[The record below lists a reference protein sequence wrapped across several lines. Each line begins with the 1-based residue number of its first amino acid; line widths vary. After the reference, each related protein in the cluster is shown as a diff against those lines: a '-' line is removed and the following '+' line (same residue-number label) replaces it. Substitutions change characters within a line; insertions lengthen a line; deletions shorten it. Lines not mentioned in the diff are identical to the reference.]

1 MNLIVALH
9 ALLTE
14 RNVTHAGQRIGLS
27 QPATSAALARLRRH
41 FGDELLT
48 RKGSSY
54 ELTALGAVLLARTE
68 VACDMLERV
77 FGSQP
82 YFDPEQEDREF
93 VILASDYAVTVFGAE
108 LAREISVQAPRVR
121 VVFRQPSE
129 AHIDDPGGH
138 LSTVDGL
145 LMPHGIV
152 VGLPAVELFCDRW
165 VCAVAEDN
173 PEVGESITLS
183 QLATLPWAAYQR
195 AHAASVIRQ
204 LSLLGIEPRV
214 QVLADSF
221 QLLPSLVAGTRRVAM
236 IHELLA
242 ARLGLGPGSGIR
254 LLDCPFD
261 AVPVQEALW
270 WHPVHTHD
278 AGHVWLRELASAV
291 GAKIG
296 TLRGFSPPALCPWRR
311 IAPECIADLR
321 TCGGPIA
328 RRRAVPSAGCLE
340 SRIWQGRLVPHTIAS
355 LASRRA
361 LFFGRAA
368 GVAVHARRVPN
379 RM

>member
-1 MNLIVALH
+1 MSLAGLDMNLIIALH
-9 ALLTE
+9 ALLAE
-14 RNVTHAGQRIGLS
+14 RNVTRAGQRIGLS

-48 RKGSSY
+48 RKGSGY
-54 ELTALGAVLLARTE
+54 ELTALGAVLLDRTE
-68 VACDMLERV
+68 IARDMLEQV

-108 LAREISVQAPRVR
+108 LAREISVQAPQARIS
-121 VVFRQPSE
+121 FRQPSE
-129 AHIDDPGGH
+129 AHIDDPAGH

-152 VGLPAVELFCDRW
+152 AGLPAVELFRDRW

-195 AHAASVIRQ
+195 AHAASVIQQ

-236 IHELLA
+236 IQELLA
-242 ARLGLGPGSGIR
+242 ARLGLGPGSGVR

-261 AVPVQEALW
+261 AVPVREALW

-291 GAKIG
+291 AAKIG
-296 TLRGFSPPALCPWRR
+296 TLRSFQPPALHPFTLITQTR
-311 IAPECIADLR
+311 
-321 TCGGPIA
+321 
-328 RRRAVPSAGCLE
+328 
-340 SRIWQGRLVPHTIAS
+340 
-355 LASRRA
+355 
-361 LFFGRAA
+361 
-368 GVAVHARRVPN
+368 
-379 RM
+379 

>member
-9 ALLTE
+9 ALLAE
-14 RNVTHAGQRIGLS
+14 RNVTRAGRRIGLS

-41 FGDELLT
+41 FGDDLLT
-48 RKGSSY
+48 RKGGSY

-82 YFDPEQEDREF
+82 SFDPEREDREF

-108 LAREISVQAPRVR
+108 LARAISERAPRVR
-121 VVFRQPSE
+121 IVFRQPSE
-129 AHIDDPGGH
+129 PYIDDPAGH

-152 VGLPAVELFCDRW
+152 AGLPAVELFSDRW
-165 VCAVAEDN
+165 VCAVAQDN
-173 PEVGESITLS
+173 PEVGDRITLG
-183 QLATLPWAAYQR
+183 QLAALPWAAYQR
-195 AHAASVIRQ
+195 AHAASVLQQ

-254 LLDCPFD
+254 LLDCPFE
-261 AVPVQEALW
+261 AIPVQEALW

-278 AGHVWLRELASAV
+278 AGHVWLRELAGAV
-291 GAKIG
+291 GATIG
-296 TLRGFSPPALCPWRR
+296 ARPADRQL
-311 IAPECIADLR
+311 PE
-321 TCGGPIA
+321 GA
-328 RRRAVPSAGCLE
+328 RA
-340 SRIWQGRLVPHTIAS
+340 H
-355 LASRRA
+355 
-361 LFFGRAA
+361 
-368 GVAVHARRVPN
+368 
-379 RM
+379 